1 MIDSGIVLRSTEEPT
16 PEAED
21 SLTQR
26 TPSTSTS
33 TRLAPRWRRS
43 TAVGREAEVAAGVE
57 LGVQRR
63 AAGGE
68 VLDDVGDRGEAAAVD
83 VLAREDLDRDLAFEF
98 GLLDAGTGDGDRVQ
112 RARLRGVGRRVLRR
126 G

>member
-1 MIDSGIVLRSTEEPT
+1 AHAVDQYQHALG
-16 PEAED
+16 PEVA
-21 SLTQR
+21 QVH
-26 TPSTSTS
+26 
-33 TRLAPRWRRS
+33 RRR
-43 TAVGREAEVAAGVE
+43 AGADAAAIGREAEVAAGVE

-68 VLDDVGDRGEAAAVD
+68 VLHDVGDRGEAAAVD

-126 G
+126 GKAGK